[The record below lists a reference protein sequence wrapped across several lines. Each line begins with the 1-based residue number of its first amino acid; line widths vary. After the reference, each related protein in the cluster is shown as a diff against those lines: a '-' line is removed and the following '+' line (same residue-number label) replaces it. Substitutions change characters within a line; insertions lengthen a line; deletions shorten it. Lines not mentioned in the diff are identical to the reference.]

1 MRAALRTIVLALAVA
16 LLALGVAPTGSGP
29 GAAQASDPGG
39 PHYPDIQ
46 TLEPSQVRFSQTDDS
61 LFLKLT
67 NSIANLGDGP
77 FELFP
82 VNNEQEET
90 TDAYQR
96 VYTHDADGKWTV
108 FSEEKVGTFA
118 FHPTHNHWHF
128 EGFAM
133 YELRSKTK
141 DGGVGDEV
149 LASTDKVSF
158 CMLDGDVYDDTL
170 EHYLGF
176 RYAFCSQDDAQGISV
191 GYSDVYTYFLPG
203 QSIDVTGV
211 PAGEYWLVSTADP
224 DNYIV
229 ETDEKN
235 NSAAVLVTIDEKK
248 LKGSADCDGD
258 VDTVDSLHVLRSVA
272 GLPTDAKCLE
282 EADADCDNVLEAL
295 DAQFILRFV
304 ADLPVQLPVGCP
316 PIGTLA

>member
-1 MRAALRTIVLALAVA
+1 MRTALRTVILALAVT
-16 LLALGVAPTGSGP
+16 LLALGAAPAGSRPGVAE
-29 GAAQASDPGG
+29 ASDPGV

-82 VNNEQEET
+82 VNNEKEKT

-96 VYTHDADGKWTV
+96 VYTHDEDDTWTV
-108 FSEEKVGTFA
+108 FSEEKIGTFA
-118 FHPTHNHWHF
+118 FHPTHSHWHF
-128 EGFAM
+128 EGFAT
-133 YELRSKTK
+133 YELHSKAE
-141 DGGVGDEV
+141 GGGIGDEV

-158 CMLDGDVYDDTL
+158 CMLDSDVYDDTL
-170 EHYLGF
+170 EHYEGF
-176 RYAFCSQDDAQGISV
+176 HYQFCRQDDAQGISV
-191 GYSDVYTYFLPG
+191 GFSDVYTYFLPG

-229 ETDEKN
+229 ETNEKN

-258 VDTVDSLHVLRSVA
+258 VDTVDSLQVLRSVA
-272 GLPTDAKCLE
+272 GLPVDAKCL
-282 EADADCDNVLEAL
+282 AAGDSDCDTVLEAS
-295 DAQFILRFV
+295 DAQLILRFV
-304 ADLPVQLPVGCP
+304 AQLPVQLPINCP